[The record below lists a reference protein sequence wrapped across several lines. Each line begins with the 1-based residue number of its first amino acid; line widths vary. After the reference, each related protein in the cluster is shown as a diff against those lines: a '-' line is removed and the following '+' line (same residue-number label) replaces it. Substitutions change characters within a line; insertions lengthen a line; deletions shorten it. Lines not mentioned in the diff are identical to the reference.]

1 MKSQSQVELLLGS
14 ETGVCY
20 VYDPFLI
27 DHGNV
32 IKFNNLDG
40 IRKQRRVIMVKWFE
54 AIEEG
59 ENPNKFIVVFDDG
72 TLYVFFKECDMDNKQ
87 ASKTI

>member
-1 MKSQSQVELLLGS
+1 
-14 ETGVCY
+14 
-20 VYDPFLI
+20 
-27 DHGNV
+27 
-32 IKFNNLDG
+32 
-40 IRKQRRVIMVKWFE
+40 MVKWFE